1 MERAVKKVVKEVKK
15 EERRDGE
22 LLRKKRKPRR
32 RNRGGGGGGAP
43 VSTGARISSKQ
54 TVAIRERGTDRFAH
68 FPSATGKEAG
78 TLLLDVEVGVHSFPR
93 LKVLAGAYQRYR
105 FKRLEFRFVSMVPST
120 FSGGYIAAFIPDV
133 TDRVGTGDAM
143 LSRLLAAEGAKATK
157 IWQNM
162 SLVHTRFRDT
172 LYTSDP
178 PSGDQRLYSPG
189 RIAIGVDSKVEGPT
203 SMATP
208 MTVYVDWEVEL
219 MEPSIEGA
227 TNIHPTG
234 AVFAEKNFYSRSAQ
248 RGLWYKDDQT
258 DPASAI
264 PGIKEQIYQLKSSRF
279 ASFASQAGNYDRVK
293 YVKPTKESEDEGF
306 DVCGLSAA
314 PGELLIVGFDGQ
326 PITEVSD
333 KNYWFIEQG
342 DMLVPVE
349 KQDFSTGLEFLCL
362 RSTEDSLSSRP
373 EVLAGSR

>member
-1 MERAVKKVVKEVKK
+1 MKKVERAVRKE
-15 EERRDGE
+15 DGK
-22 LLRKKRKPRR
+22 LLRKVQRKRPRGR
-32 RNRGGGGGGAP
+32 GRSGGGSGAP
-43 VSTGARISSKQ
+43 VATGARITAKQ

-68 FPSATGKEAG
+68 FPTATSIEAG

-93 LKVLAGAYQRYR
+93 LKLLAAAYQRYR
-105 FKRLEFRFVSMVPST
+105 FKRLEFRFVSMVPSS

-189 RIAIGVDSKVEGPT
+189 RIAVGVDSKVEGP
-203 SMATP
+203 SNMATP
-208 MTVYVDWEVEL
+208 MTIYVDWEVEL
-219 MEPSIEGA
+219 MEPSIESA
-227 TNIHPTG
+227 TNVAPNG
-234 AVFAEKNFYSRSAQ
+234 AVFAEKAFYSRSAQ

-258 DPASAI
+258 DPALGI
-264 PGIKEQIYQLKSSRF
+264 PGLKDGLIYQLKSSRF
-279 ASFASQAGNYDRVK
+279 ASFTSQAGNYDRVK
-293 YVKPTKESEDEGF
+293 YHAPSKVELSERFDKLGLDSESEQDE
-306 DVCGLSAA
+306 AT
-314 PGELLIVGFDGQ
+314 PGELLIVGYNGKEV
-326 PITEVSD
+326 TEVSD
-333 KNYWFIEQG
+333 KNYWFIEAG

-349 KQDFSTGLEFLCL
+349 KQDFSTGQEYLCL
-362 RSTEDSLSSRP
+362 PRIEASSRP
-373 EVLAGSR
+373 QLVA